1 MSVFTTV
8 TAEQLSR
15 WLQGYAVG
23 SLVELK
29 GIAAGIENTNYFV
42 TTSHGRYVL
51 TLFERLPAEQLPF
64 YLDLM
69 SHLARHGIPCP
80 APIADRDNSLFSTL
94 NEKPAAIVTRLAG
107 APVMAPSAH
116 HCALIGSALADMHV
130 AARTYPG
137 TTANPR
143 GPAWWHETAPL
154 VLPFLDDSR
163 RALLESELA
172 VQALVR
178 TQDLPH
184 GAVHAD
190 LFRDNALWDGP
201 AGAESLRGIIDFY
214 FAGIDTLLFDL
225 AVTVNDWCCLP
236 DGNLDP
242 VRLAALVHAYRKGRA
257 LTMGEC
263 NAWPLMLRA
272 GALRFWLSRLFDFHL
287 PRAGELTHAHDPEH
301 FRRILELRRQMATPL
316 EPMP

>member
-23 SLVELK
+23 SLVELR

-116 HCALIGSALADMHV
+116 HCALIGSALADMHI

-143 GPAWWHETAPL
+143 GPAWWHDTAPL

-172 VQALVR
+172 AQALVR
-178 TQDLPH
+178 MQDLPR

-201 AGAESLRGIIDFY
+201 AGTESLSGIIDFY

-242 VRLAALVHAYRKGRA
+242 VRLAALVNAYRKGRA
-257 LTMGEC
+257 LTTGEC

-301 FRRILELRRQMATPL
+301 FRRILELRRHMATPL